1 MEAGRVVVGVDG
13 SAPSR
18 AALRWA
24 SQDASRRNTSLLV
37 LSAYTGVVAGLRPMV
52 SLELRRAQQEQGEMV
67 VREALAEVRATVAPA
82 DGRAVLGDPAGV
94 LLDASRT
101 ASLLV
106 VGSHGRGGLAGLV
119 VGSVS
124 QQVALH
130 AACPVVVVRGRT
142 DAVDG
147 PVLVGVDGS
156 ASSHFAVELAF
167 EQAAARGCAVL
178 IVFGYE
184 PPFGFA
190 ATDIPV
196 LLYDDDRL
204 RSDVDREFTQAV
216 AGWRDKHPTVLVE
229 AEFAAGRPGPVLAE
243 ASRRAQLVV
252 VGSRGHGGFAGL
264 LLGSVGL
271 HLLHHA
277 DCPVLIARDNQE
289 G

>member
-1 MEAGRVVVGVDG
+1 VVGVDG

-18 AALRWA
+18 AALGWA
-24 SQDASRRNTSLLV
+24 ALDASRRNTSLLV
-37 LSAYTGVVAGLRPMV
+37 LCAYTGVVAGLRPMV
-52 SLELRRAQQEQGEMV
+52 SAGLRRAQQEQGDLV
-67 VREALAEVRATVAPA
+67 VREALAEVRATIAQA

-130 AACPVVVVRGRT
+130 AAGPVVVVRGRT
-142 DAVDG
+142 EAVGG
-147 PVLVGVDGS
+147 PVLVGADGS

-167 EQAAARGCAVL
+167 EQAAARGCAVV
-178 IVFGYE
+178 IVYGHE
-184 PPFGFA
+184 PLF
-190 ATDIPV
+190 IPAP
-196 LLYDDDRL
+196 LDNEDGL
-204 RSDVDREFTQAV
+204 RSDVEREFTQAV
-216 AGWRDKHPTVLVE
+216 AGWRDKHPTVPVE
-229 AEFAAGRPGPVLAE
+229 AEFATGRPGPVLAQ

-277 DCPVLIARDNQE
+277 DCPVLVARNNQA